1 MSYIKYVKIR
11 TFRLLLT
18 EYGKMLNHRLK
29 VNETLWIKD
38 KHEEGPSGKGNKAN
52 EKGEV

>member
-11 TFRLLLT
+11 TFRLLIT
-18 EYGKMLNHRLK
+18 EYSEILKHRLK
-29 VNETLWIKD
+29 VNEAIWIKD
-38 KHEEGPSGKGNKAN
+38 KYEEEPSGKENKAN